1 MTSILMARPT
11 PRGNIEEVYKWE
23 PYIKCDKL
31 HVKYY
36 PEPEAYDII
45 YKFFMEHD
53 YDYLVIAPDDLVVL
67 PEDMEQLKEDCELG
81 YDVIGGISN
90 VNEGDYYITSCLTMD
105 DLYHGP
111 VWMEYDD
118 MPKENIFKVAFN
130 GFSLLAISRKVLKDM
145 PFEYD
150 NIELDG
156 MDITGSVD
164 TIFAINCW
172 KRGIDIYTDKRIDM
186 LHLRDS
192 GRNRVGERKPR
203 VEFVK

>member
-1 MTSILMARPT
+1 MKLLMAGPT

-111 VWMEYDD
+111 VWMEYDN

-192 GRNRVGERKPR
+192 GRSRVGGRKPR
-203 VEFVK
+203 VEFVQ